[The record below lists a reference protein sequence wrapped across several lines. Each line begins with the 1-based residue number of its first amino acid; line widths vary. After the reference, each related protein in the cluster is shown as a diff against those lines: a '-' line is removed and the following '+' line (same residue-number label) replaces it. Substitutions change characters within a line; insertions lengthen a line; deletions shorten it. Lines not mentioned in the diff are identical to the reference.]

1 MRKGKKNNNYHKPTV
16 LPSFAFCFS
25 PSSKTLVLPYFLL
38 TTAVIVVLH
47 TPPFEALSIYL
58 FISCYRDYQ
67 PSSVLRRSGTE
78 ENKNKSFFRHIFFL
92 ATYSPNQSI
101 NTYTMATTTTT
112 LHNVDLRNHH
122 LEKDPCII
130 NTVSFHSDDTSSSD
144 IDDESQL
151 QEPHHEKPKSK
162 HHEIITHD
170 HHDYHPLRTQITSQ
184 TNDFILTHWS
194 FSSSS
199 SSSATSYLATDLPGL
214 ASKFFPCAL
223 DDRIHLL
230 ARLFSIVF
238 LLGEEIDALVRLDE
252 HDDDERDDECDED
265 DEERDAEREGLRKE
279 IIQFLK
285 ESFNGVYGRRRID
298 REEEEEEEEFPL
310 VWMLNHVL
318 DEMAS
323 HAYLLVMGEVQ
334 EAIWRF
340 LGTARRRGGEKND
353 DEDALSRFRAKF
365 VDAGMWLPLYRF
377 ATGEMVDEEEF
388 GFGGVEMVE
397 WSGVVGGGGL

>member
-1 MRKGKKNNNYHKPTV
+1 
-16 LPSFAFCFS
+16 
-25 PSSKTLVLPYFLL
+25 
-38 TTAVIVVLH
+38 
-47 TPPFEALSIYL
+47 
-58 FISCYRDYQ
+58 
-67 PSSVLRRSGTE
+67 
-78 ENKNKSFFRHIFFL
+78 
-92 ATYSPNQSI
+92 
-101 NTYTMATTTTT
+101 MATTTTT

-144 IDDESQL
+144 VDDESQL
-151 QEPHHEKPKSK
+151 QEHQHQHQHQQQQPHHEKPKSE
-162 HHEIITHD
+162 HYELTTHD
-170 HHDYHPLRTQITSQ
+170 HDDYHPLRTQITSQ

-194 FSSSS
+194 FSSSSSSSS

-230 ARLFSIVF
+230 ARLFSVVF
-238 LLGEEIDALVRLDE
+238 LLGEEIDALVNHHQNENDE
-252 HDDDERDDECDED
+252 EGDERDDE
-265 DEERDAEREGLRKE
+265 GVRKE

-298 REEEEEEEEFPL
+298 REEEEDEEEEFPL

-340 LGTARRRGGEKND
+340 LGIARRSQRKEEQGAQFSTSIDND
-353 DEDALSRFRAKF
+353 DDDDDDALSRFRAKF

-377 ATGEMVDEEEF
+377 ATGGVVDEEEF

-397 WSGVVGGGGL
+397 WSGVVGGGSLKI

>member
-1 MRKGKKNNNYHKPTV
+1 
-16 LPSFAFCFS
+16 
-25 PSSKTLVLPYFLL
+25 
-38 TTAVIVVLH
+38 
-47 TPPFEALSIYL
+47 
-58 FISCYRDYQ
+58 
-67 PSSVLRRSGTE
+67 
-78 ENKNKSFFRHIFFL
+78 
-92 ATYSPNQSI
+92 
-101 NTYTMATTTTT
+101 MATTTTTRT

-151 QEPHHEKPKSK
+151 QEHHHEKPESE
-162 HHEIITHD
+162 HYELITHHHHD
-170 HHDYHPLRTQITSQ
+170 HDYHPLRTQITSQ

-194 FSSSS
+194 FSSSSSSS

-230 ARLFSIVF
+230 ARLFSVVF
-238 LLGEEIDALVRLDE
+238 LLGEEIDTLVRLDE
-252 HDDDERDDECDED
+252 HDDEERDDDERDDERERDED
-265 DEERDAEREGLRKE
+265 EGVRKD

-285 ESFNGVYGRRRID
+285 ESFNGVYGRRREI
-298 REEEEEEEEFPL
+298 EECEEEEEFPL

-340 LGTARRRGGEKND
+340 LGTAGRRGQRKEHFSTSIDNDD
-353 DEDALSRFRAKF
+353 DEDALLRFRAKF

-377 ATGEMVDEEEF
+377 ATGGMVDEEEF
-388 GFGGVEMVE
+388 GFGGEEMVE
-397 WSGVVGGGGL
+397 WSGMVGGDL

>member
-1 MRKGKKNNNYHKPTV
+1 M
-16 LPSFAFCFS
+16 A
-25 PSSKTLVLPYFLL
+25 
-38 TTAVIVVLH
+38 TT
-47 TPPFEALSIYL
+47 T
-58 FISCYRDYQ
+58 
-67 PSSVLRRSGTE
+67 T
-78 ENKNKSFFRHIFFL
+78 
-92 ATYSPNQSI
+92 
-101 NTYTMATTTTT
+101 TTTTT

-144 IDDESQL
+144 VDDESQL
-151 QEPHHEKPKSK
+151 QQPYHEKPKSE
-162 HHEIITHD
+162 HYELITHD
-170 HHDYHPLRTQITSQ
+170 HHHDHDYHPLRTQITSQ
-184 TNDFILTHWS
+184 TNDFILAHWS
-194 FSSSS
+194 FSSPSSFSAS

-214 ASKFFPCAL
+214 ACKFFPCAL

-230 ARLFSIVF
+230 ARLFSVVF
-238 LLGEEIDALVRLDE
+238 LLGEEIDILVNRHENENDE
-252 HDDDERDDECDED
+252 EESDDECDED
-265 DEERDAEREGLRKE
+265 EEERDEREGVRKE

-285 ESFNGVYGRRRID
+285 GAFNGVDGRRRKIEQ
-298 REEEEEEEEFPL
+298 EEEEGECEEEEEEFPL

-340 LGTARRRGGEKND
+340 LGARRRRGEKND
-353 DEDALSRFRAKF
+353 DDDDDALSRFRAKF

-377 ATGEMVDEEEF
+377 ATGGMVDEEEF

-397 WSGVVGGGGL
+397 WSGVVGGGDV

>member
-1 MRKGKKNNNYHKPTV
+1 M
-16 LPSFAFCFS
+16 A
-25 PSSKTLVLPYFLL
+25 
-38 TTAVIVVLH
+38 TT
-47 TPPFEALSIYL
+47 T
-58 FISCYRDYQ
+58 
-67 PSSVLRRSGTE
+67 T
-78 ENKNKSFFRHIFFL
+78 
-92 ATYSPNQSI
+92 
-101 NTYTMATTTTT
+101 TTTTT

-144 IDDESQL
+144 VDDESQL
-151 QEPHHEKPKSK
+151 QEHHHEKPKSE
-162 HHEIITHD
+162 HYELITLDRH

-184 TNDFILTHWS
+184 TNDFILSHWS

-199 SSSATSYLATDLPGL
+199 SSSSPPSSATSTTSYLQTDLSGL
-214 ASKFFPCAL
+214 ACKIFPCAL

-230 ARLFSIVF
+230 ARLFSVVF
-238 LLGEEIDALVRLDE
+238 LLGEEIDALVRCDE
-252 HDDDERDDECDED
+252 HDDDES
-265 DEERDAEREGLRKE
+265 DEEEREGDERDEREGVRKE

-285 ESFNGVYGRRRID
+285 ESFNGVYGRKID
-298 REEEEEEEEFPL
+298 REEEEEECEEEEEFPL

-340 LGTARRRGGEKND
+340 LGIARRRSQRKERRGAQFSNSMD
-353 DEDALSRFRAKF
+353 DDDDDDALSRFRAKF

-377 ATGEMVDEEEF
+377 ATGGMVDEEEF
-388 GFGGVEMVE
+388 GFGGEEMVE
-397 WSGVVGGGGL
+397 WSGVLGGGDL

>member
-1 MRKGKKNNNYHKPTV
+1 M
-16 LPSFAFCFS
+16 A
-25 PSSKTLVLPYFLL
+25 
-38 TTAVIVVLH
+38 TT
-47 TPPFEALSIYL
+47 
-58 FISCYRDYQ
+58 
-67 PSSVLRRSGTE
+67 
-78 ENKNKSFFRHIFFL
+78 
-92 ATYSPNQSI
+92 
-101 NTYTMATTTTT
+101 TTTTT

-151 QEPHHEKPKSK
+151 QEHHHEKPESD

-170 HHDYHPLRTQITSQ
+170 RQYHPLRTQITSQ

-194 FSSSS
+194 FSPSSS
-199 SSSATSYLATDLPGL
+199 SASSSATSYLATDLPGL
-214 ASKFFPCAL
+214 ACKFFPCAL

-230 ARLFSIVF
+230 ARLFSVVF
-238 LLGEEIDALVRLDE
+238 LLGEEIDALVNHHKNDDE
-252 HDDDERDDECDED
+252 EREVDDDDER
-265 DEERDAEREGLRKE
+265 ERDNEREGVRKE

-298 REEEEEEEEFPL
+298 REEEECEEEELPL

-340 LGTARRRGGEKND
+340 LGTARRRRGEKND
-353 DEDALSRFRAKF
+353 DDDALSRFRAKF

-377 ATGEMVDEEEF
+377 ATGGMVDEEEF
-388 GFGGVEMVE
+388 GFGGEEMVE
-397 WSGVVGGGGL
+397 WSGVGGRGSLKI